1 MKYKILIFLTVL
13 LLAFQAS
20 ALTLQVQDTQAKQGA
35 KVIVPINAAGAT
47 DLGAI
52 DLKVSY
58 DPKVLKFSGAE
69 TGKLSTNGMVESS
82 SNADG
87 TATLSFA
94 DTAGISSDG
103 EVLKVSF
110 DVIGAPGSSSDVSLE
125 ARAYGLDLKDMPAEV
140 TKGTVSVT
148 ADNTADTKAI
158 EETPAHPSGNNSM
171 MWILIIGGVLL
182 LLGGGAIL
190 LLVIGI
196 AAKKKKK

>member
-1 MKYKILIFLTVL
+1 MKQKIFVFLAVL
-13 LLAFQAS
+13 LLAFQAG

-35 KVIVPINAAGAT
+35 KVVVSINAAGAT

-82 SNADG
+82 SKTDG
-87 TATLSFA
+87 TATLSFV
-94 DTAGISSDG
+94 DTKGISSDG

-110 DVIGAPGSSSDVSLE
+110 DVIGAPGSSTDVSLE

-158 EETPAHPSGNNSM
+158 EETPAPPSGNNSM

>member
-158 EETPAHPSGNNSM
+158 EETPAPPSGNNSM

>member
-1 MKYKILIFLTVL
+1 MKHNIFVFLAVL

-20 ALTLQVQDTQAKQGA
+20 ALTLQVQDTQAIQGA
-35 KVIVPINAAGAT
+35 KAIVSINAAGAT

-58 DPKVLKFSGAE
+58 DPKVLKFSGVE

-82 SNADG
+82 SKTDG
-87 TATLSFA
+87 TATLSFV
-94 DTAGISSDG
+94 DTKGISSDG

-140 TKGTVSVT
+140 TKGTVSVI
-148 ADNTADTKAI
+148 ADSTADTKAT
-158 EETPAHPSGNNSM
+158 EETPAPPSGNNNM
-171 MWILIIGGVLL
+171 MWILIIGGVLI

-190 LLVIGI
+190 LLVIAV

>member
-1 MKYKILIFLTVL
+1 MKHKIYIFLAVL
-13 LLAFQAS
+13 LLAFQAG
-20 ALTLQVQDTQAKQGA
+20 ALTLQVQDTEAKQGA
-35 KVIVPINAAGAT
+35 KAIVSINAEGAT

-82 SNADG
+82 SRTDG

-94 DTAGISSDG
+94 DAKGISSDG
-103 EVLKVSF
+103 EVLKISF
-110 DVIGAPGSSSDVSLE
+110 DVIGGPGSSTDVSLE
-125 ARAYGLDLKDMPAEV
+125 ARAYGLDLKDMPAE
-140 TKGTVSVT
+140 TRKGIVAVL
-148 ADNTADTKAI
+148 
-158 EETPAHPSGNNSM
+158 EEGEPLTPVEPSGGNNM
-171 MWILIIGGVLL
+171 MWIVIIGGVLL

-190 LLVIGI
+190 LLVIAV